1 MYSPGSVASMR
12 QGKVS
17 RAQAVKCPENTQGI
31 SKGVTTFHPYKT
43 CDFPFSMS
51 LDETYKKKKNITLR
65 VWLFSIFIPLYR
77 FSYIAFLLSRNT
89 KKYLENSIP
98 LNTVIHFQERKS
110 FRKKK
115 DKEIEFL
122 SQFDFSREEN
132 FFANALSRVFYFY
145 FHAMPDLFH
154 CIFSTQTRSNLKFV

>member
-51 LDETYKKKKNITLR
+51 LDETYKKKRKIS
-65 VWLFSIFIPLYR
+65 LFACGYSPFLFLYIV
-77 FSYIAFLLSRNT
+77 SLVA
-89 KKYLENSIP
+89 KYKEI
-98 LNTVIHFQERKS
+98 
-110 FRKKK
+110 FRK
-115 DKEIEFL
+115 L
-122 SQFDFSREEN
+122 HSSQYGNSFSRKK
-132 FFANALSRVFYFY
+132 
-145 FHAMPDLFH
+145 
-154 CIFSTQTRSNLKFV
+154 IF

>member
-1 MYSPGSVASMR
+1 MR

-98 LNTVIHFQERKS
+98 SNTIIHFQERKS

-115 DKEIEFL
+115 RQRDRVSFPIRFL
-122 SQFDFSREEN
+122 QGRKFLCECFKPRLLLL
-132 FFANALSRVFYFY
+132 LSRDVRLVPLYF
-145 FHAMPDLFH
+145 FNPN
-154 CIFSTQTRSNLKFV
+154 S

>member
-51 LDETYKKKKNITLR
+51 LDETYKKKEKYHSSR
-65 VWLFSIFIPLYR
+65 VVILHFYSFI
-77 FSYIAFLLSRNT
+77 SFLLSRNT

-98 LNTVIHFQERKS
+98 PNTVIHFQERKS

-145 FHAMPDLFH
+145 FHAMSDLFH
-154 CIFSTQTRSNLKFV
+154 CIFSQTRSNLKFV

>member
-51 LDETYKKKKNITLR
+51 LDETYKKKEKYHSSR
-65 VWLFSIFIPLYR
+65 VVILHFYSFISFLLYR
-77 FSYIAFLLSRNT
+77 VSLVAKYKEIFRKLHSSQHGNSFSR
-89 KKYLENSIP
+89 KKI
-98 LNTVIHFQERKS
+98 FQ
-110 FRKKK
+110 KKK

-145 FHAMPDLFH
+145 FHAMSDLFH

>member
-1 MYSPGSVASMR
+1 MWHEMYSPGSVASMR

-51 LDETYKKKKNITLR
+51 LDETYKKKRKIS
-65 VWLFSIFIPLYR
+65 LFACGYSPFLFI
-77 FSYIAFLLSRNT
+77 SFLLSRNT

-98 LNTVIHFQERKS
+98 SNTVIHFQERKS

-115 DKEIEFL
+115 TKR
-122 SQFDFSREEN
+122 SS
-132 FFANALSRVFYFY
+132 FFPNSISPGKKISLR
-145 FHAMPDLFH
+145 ML
-154 CIFSTQTRSNLKFV
+154 

>member
-65 VWLFSIFIPLYR
+65 VVILHFYSFI
-77 FSYIAFLLSRNT
+77 SFLLSRNT

-110 FRKKK
+110 FRKKRQR
-115 DKEIEFL
+115 DRVSFPIRFL
-122 SQFDFSREEN
+122 QGRKFLCECFKPRLLLL
-132 FFANALSRVFYFY
+132 LSRDARLVPLYF
-145 FHAMPDLFH
+145 FNPN
-154 CIFSTQTRSNLKFV
+154 S